1 MFDAKLRSVMA
12 PGCNLAGRNLARLGL
27 RPMALTA
34 VGFVV
39 GVGACVSVARRLWMV
54 ALILWVANRIFDGLD
69 GAVARAWGKSE
80 SGALLDITADF
91 IVYGGFI
98 VGLAIA
104 DPSARLACAVLL
116 LAYYVS
122 GAAFLALSSLLERR
136 GSPADDE
143 RSLRFSGGLAEGSE
157 TIVVYILFC
166 LLPSQIVPIAWGFSV
181 AVFITAIQRIVHG
194 VHVLHPQPELEVSNL
209 ADAQTTSPR

>member
-98 VGLAIA
+98 VGLAI
-104 DPSARLACAVLL
+104 
-116 LAYYVS
+116 
-122 GAAFLALSSLLERR
+122 
-136 GSPADDE
+136 
-143 RSLRFSGGLAEGSE
+143 
-157 TIVVYILFC
+157 
-166 LLPSQIVPIAWGFSV
+166 
-181 AVFITAIQRIVHG
+181 
-194 VHVLHPQPELEVSNL
+194 
-209 ADAQTTSPR
+209 